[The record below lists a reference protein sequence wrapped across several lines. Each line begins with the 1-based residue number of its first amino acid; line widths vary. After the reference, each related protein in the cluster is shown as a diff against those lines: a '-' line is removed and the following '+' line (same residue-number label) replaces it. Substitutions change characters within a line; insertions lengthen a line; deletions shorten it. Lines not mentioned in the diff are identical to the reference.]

1 MRWVKVKLRPFLTRL
16 HTHRDST
23 AMVSLD
29 SRKFHL
35 FPTATINIFD
45 SGNAVDPPERVEI
58 NGGH

>member
-1 MRWVKVKLRPFLTRL
+1 MGNIASWVVTE
-16 HTHRDST
+16 
-23 AMVSLD
+23 SLD